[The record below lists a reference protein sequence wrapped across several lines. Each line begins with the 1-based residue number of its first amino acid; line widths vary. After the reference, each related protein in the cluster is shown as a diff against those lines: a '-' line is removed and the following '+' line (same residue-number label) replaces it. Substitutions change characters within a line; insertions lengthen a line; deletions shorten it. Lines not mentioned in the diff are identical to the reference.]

1 MIWPS
6 VVAPSSAVAA
16 PSGAALKSLL
26 AQSLSG
32 LSALG
37 GSTFAAPLVGDE
49 DDVIP
54 IEDLLFRGKDALQR
68 ALVLGDSLKRAGATP
83 DSETLAELYDLLQLA
98 AAE

>member
-1 MIWPS
+1 
-6 VVAPSSAVAA
+6 
-16 PSGAALKSLL
+16 LL
-26 AQSLSG
+26 AEGLSG

-37 GSTFAAPLVGDE
+37 GNTFAAPLVGEE

-68 ALVLGDSLKRAGATP
+68 ALVLGESLKRAGAAP